1 LSLAKAGLLRS
12 DATSLP
18 RRASGSGKR
27 ARQAALE
34 VIDRFGYLQLDTVSV
49 AGARSHVLVLLSRLD
64 GMDPALG
71 ESLLQ
76 PGEPLFE
83 YWGHEACWLPIEL
96 YPVFAFRR
104 VAFRRHPWWGDLLS
118 EHRKT
123 ATEIVERIRSEGP
136 LRSVDLEGQSGAGW
150 WNLKLTKRLA
160 NALWSSGELAIRE
173 RRSFQRSY
181 DLPERV
187 IPADL
192 LGREVPRG
200 EAFETLLLRAL
211 EGFGWATTS
220 TLTQTWRLRKA
231 RPEIDG
237 ALRRLVERG
246 AIVPC
251 KLAGA
256 SRAPA
261 GWIQPSDLELAERLA
276 GTRPRRD
283 RGVLL
288 SPFDPLLWDRDRV
301 RLLFGFDHIC
311 EIFVPAP
318 KRRWGYFCMPVLAG
332 DRLVARVDLKAHR
345 RAERLDVLSIHHEQ
359 GTDAAVRAGVRSALE
374 RHADALGLELVTRTR
389 SRAKPAA

>member
-1 LSLAKAGLLRS
+1 MTSGPAASIDARRARRLSLAKAGLLRS
-12 DATSLP
+12 DASTLP
-18 RRASGSGKR
+18 RRASGSGRR

-49 AGARSHVLVLLSRLD
+49 AGARSHALVLLSRLE

-83 YWGHEACWLPIEL
+83 YWGHEASWLPIEL

-104 VAFRRHPWWGDLLS
+104 VAFRRHPWWGDLIS
-118 EHRKT
+118 EHRRT
-123 ATEIVERIRSEGP
+123 ATEILERIRSEGP
-136 LRSVDLEGQSGAGW
+136 LRSVDLEGKSGTGW

-187 IPADL
+187 IPAHL
-192 LGREVPRG
+192 LGREVPRAD
-200 EAFETLLLRAL
+200 AFEALLLRAL

-220 TLTQTWRLRKA
+220 TLAQTWRLRNA
-231 RPEIDG
+231 RADIDG
-237 ALRRLVERG
+237 ALQRLVERG

-256 SRAPA
+256 SRA
-261 GWIQPSDLELAERLA
+261 
-276 GTRPRRD
+276 
-283 RGVLL
+283 
-288 SPFDPLLWDRDRV
+288 
-301 RLLFGFDHIC
+301 
-311 EIFVPAP
+311 
-318 KRRWGYFCMPVLAG
+318 
-332 DRLVARVDLKAHR
+332 
-345 RAERLDVLSIHHEQ
+345 
-359 GTDAAVRAGVRSALE
+359 
-374 RHADALGLELVTRTR
+374 
-389 SRAKPAA
+389 